1 MAPLKRFIISIFYT
15 HLLYTVI
22 GHHYTNSVFIQQI
35 KIVRIVSNKQT
46 LTGYNFDVHTVDIL
60 PINVSFLLQSD
71 NGLIY

>member
-1 MAPLKRFIISIFYT
+1 M
-15 HLLYTVI
+15 I